1 MVNKDSVPLTPQ
13 QATAVSYGLADEKR
27 VHVPLPFY
35 RHFHL
40 PKSSLPT
47 MPMDNQIL
55 MELCAPKIIFGGA
68 IGSVLGIGMGVF
80 MGMMN
85 DPSPHKIV
93 NGREVPMAPMREVM
107 RTASKATWSN
117 SMGWARSFGV
127 MTALF
132 GGVECV
138 IEKERGVH
146 DVWNQVFSGCVVG
159 GTMAAGQG
167 PGAMCFGCVGFGIFS
182 LLADAVMGNH

>member
-13 QATAVSYGLADEKR
+13 QATAVSYGLENEKR

-35 RHFHL
+35 RYFHL

-55 MELCAPKIIFGGA
+55 MELCAPKILFGGA
-68 IGSVLGIGMGVF
+68 IGSILGIGMGVF

-93 NGREVPMAPMREVM
+93 NGREVPMAPMREFTTPPDAM
-107 RTASKATWSN
+107 PTSAHAPQSTL
-117 SMGWARSFGV
+117 
-127 MTALF
+127 TALPP
-132 GGVECV
+132 CD
-138 IEKERGVH
+138 RRPNASASRH
-146 DVWNQVFSGCVVG
+146 AL
-159 GTMAAGQG
+159 AA
-167 PGAMCFGCVGFGIFS
+167 A
-182 LLADAVMGNH
+182 